1 MNKGKN
7 YFIKNILKF
16 GLCNIAFMDILIPIV
31 RKKNEEEI
39 VKKYKNEKN

>member
-16 GLCNIAFMDILIPIV
+16 GQCNIAFMDTLIQIV
-31 RKKNEEEI
+31 RKKNEEEA
-39 VKKYKNEKN
+39 VKKYNIEKN